1 LALLAVAMVLV
12 GAGRITST
20 YPVFSYTYDEPA
32 HIAAG
37 MEWLDRGSYTYEPM
51 HPPLARVAVAL
62 GPWLSGL
69 HSVGLADLWDEG
81 DAILHA
87 TGAYAE
93 PLTLARLGVLPFFLL
108 AAALVWVWGRQLFG
122 AGVALAATTLFT
134 TLPPVLAHSGLATTD
149 MAITAT
155 LPLAMYAFTM
165 WLKQPSFGRSLAL
178 GAALAGAVLSK
189 LSALVLLPPCMIVVF
204 GWRWA
209 STEHRNGRVAGGIRA
224 GHAGPWIPSLRP
236 FAAVACVAMLVLW
249 VGYRCSLVAA
259 TTAAARPHVSVDL
272 AVGPSGA
279 LLDAI
284 YAAAE
289 APILPFSEL
298 ARGIAQL
305 AEHNA
310 DGHRAYL
317 LGRTSQTGWWWFF
330 PAALLVKTPIAFLL
344 LAALGCV
351 ASLKEAWR
359 TGRWE
364 TAVPSLCAMAI
375 LVAVLPSRIA
385 IGLRHVLPTY
395 PFLALAAG
403 FGLARLARCGRTGT
417 AGRMMAALLLAWHLA
432 SGAVAHPDYLAYFN
446 EFAGSHPDLVLV
458 DSDLDWGQDLRRLGD
473 TLRKLGGTEVAVS
486 LHGHSAESELDT
498 ELMRDDLPAVRP
510 FNSDQPPRGWVA
522 VSLYLLREDP
532 RYSWLNECRPVATV
546 GKSIHLYRF
555 AEDGASL
562 PPEVTANGTEHR
574 LWSRCRH

>member
-1 LALLAVAMVLV
+1 MLRLH
-12 GAGRITST
+12 GPTSQ
-20 YPVFSYTYDEPA
+20 PPA
-32 HIAAG
+32 SSPRPKDPERG
-37 MEWLDRGSYTYEPM
+37 GSYTYEPM

-155 LPLAMYAFTM
+155 LPLAIYAFTR
-165 WLKQPSFGRSLAL
+165 WLKRPSFGRSLAL

-189 LSALVLLPPCMIVVF
+189 LSALVLLPPCMIVVV

-209 STEHRNGRVAGGIRA
+209 STEHRNGRVAGEIRA
-224 GHAGPWIPSLRP
+224 EHAGPRIPGLRP
-236 FAAVACVAMLVLW
+236 FAAVACAAMLVLW

-272 AVGPSGA
+272 VVGTSGA
-279 LLDAI
+279 LHDAI

-317 LGRTSQTGWWWFF
+317 FGRTSQTGWWWFF
-330 PAALLVKTPIAFLL
+330 PAAILVKTPIAFLL

-403 FGLARLARCGRTGT
+403 FGLARLAGCGPTGTVGRT
-417 AGRMMAALLLAWHLA
+417 MAALLLAWHLA

-446 EFAGSHPDLVLV
+446 EFAGRHPDRVLV

-510 FNSDQPPRGWVA
+510 FTSDQPPRGWVA

-532 RYSWLNECRPVATV
+532 RYSWLNECHPVATV

-555 AEDGASL
+555 AEDGVSL
-562 PPEVTANGTEHR
+562 PPDATANGTEDR